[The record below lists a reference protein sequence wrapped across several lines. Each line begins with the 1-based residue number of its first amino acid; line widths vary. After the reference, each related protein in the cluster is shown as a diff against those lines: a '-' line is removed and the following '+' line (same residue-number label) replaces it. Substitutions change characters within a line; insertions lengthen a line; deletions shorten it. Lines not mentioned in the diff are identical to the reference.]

1 MLSKIIVQ
9 TYLHNLGMEEEL
21 QGVGDEEEREQS
33 CPLQLCLE
41 DTQSGCY
48 VLGAV
53 SETGCSGSSRATSGE
68 YSSSSM
74 ISGTRP
80 FLHLLF
86 LTNFTIRQQ
95 AQQDMMNTITIP
107 PQTPPRMKPRF
118 SAKYQKE

>member
-68 YSSSSM
+68 YSSSFNDLRNTS
-74 ISGTRP
+74 IPTPFVSNQLHHKATGTARYDE
-80 FLHLLF
+80 HNNNST
-86 LTNFTIRQQ
+86 TNTSK
-95 AQQDMMNTITIP
+95 NET
-107 PQTPPRMKPRF
+107 
-118 SAKYQKE
+118 